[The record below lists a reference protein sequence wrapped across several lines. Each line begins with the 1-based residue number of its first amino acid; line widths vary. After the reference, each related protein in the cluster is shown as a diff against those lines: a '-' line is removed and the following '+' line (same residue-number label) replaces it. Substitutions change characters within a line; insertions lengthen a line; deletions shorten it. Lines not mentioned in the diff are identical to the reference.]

1 MEDFTTIA
9 LDESTL
15 RENLK
20 KARKSFDYTQSELA
34 ESIGISVTAYQKLE
48 KGKTRIL
55 NKNFSKCA
63 EVLGVSLAV
72 LVNGFTPIKDA
83 EARLADVKETYGLKM
98 KVQESSYLDEIQAKD
113 KEIERLKETIAE
125 KDGTIFTQKYLIKQL
140 VSKLET

>member
-1 MEDFTTIA
+1 MEDFNTIA

-63 EVLGVSLAV
+63 EVLGVSLAE

>member
-63 EVLGVSLAV
+63 EVLGVSLAE

-98 KVQESSYLDEIQAKD
+98 PVQEISYLDEIQAKD

>member
-1 MEDFTTIA
+1 MEDFNTIA

-63 EVLGVSLAV
+63 EVLGVSLAE
-72 LVNGFTPIKDA
+72 LVNG
-83 EARLADVKETYGLKM
+83 
-98 KVQESSYLDEIQAKD
+98 
-113 KEIERLKETIAE
+113 
-125 KDGTIFTQKYLIKQL
+125 
-140 VSKLET
+140 

>member
-1 MEDFTTIA
+1 MEDFNTIA

-55 NKNFSKCA
+55 NKNFSECA
-63 EVLGVSLAV
+63 EVLGVSLAE